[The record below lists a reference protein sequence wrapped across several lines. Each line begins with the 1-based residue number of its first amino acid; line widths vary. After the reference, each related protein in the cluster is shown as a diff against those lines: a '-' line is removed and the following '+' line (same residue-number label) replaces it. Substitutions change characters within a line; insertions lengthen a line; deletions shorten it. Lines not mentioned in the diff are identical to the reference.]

1 MSGLAPTTRD
11 GLQVDARFYDGAGR
25 LLRSGP
31 AIRFE
36 QAYVDAAQLKAD
48 TTTVRFNA
56 NGWVLAQQVRK
67 PTGDLKYE
75 VFFDRHDAVGNVEQY
90 RLKNS
95 DGSAYT
101 NTYTLTYAR
110 FDGYLEQRNEATSTV
125 LQPGTTTSRYDVN
138 GFLLGVD
145 DSTKPAN
152 NRTLINDAAGR
163 VLLRDQAGNV
173 QRQLI
178 VS

>member
-48 TTTVRFNA
+48 TTTVRYNA

-101 NTYTLTYAR
+101 NTYTL
-110 FDGYLEQRNEATSTV
+110 
-125 LQPGTTTSRYDVN
+125 
-138 GFLLGVD
+138 
-145 DSTKPAN
+145 
-152 NRTLINDAAGR
+152 INDAAGR

-173 QRQLI
+173 QRHLI

>member
-1 MSGLAPTTRD
+1 MRC
-11 GLQVDARFYDGAGR
+11 QRR
-25 LLRSGP
+25 LLKVP
-31 AIRFE
+31 HAE
-36 QAYVDAAQLKAD
+36 
-48 TTTVRFNA
+48 
-56 NGWVLAQQVRK
+56 
-67 PTGDLKYE
+67 
-75 VFFDRHDAVGNVEQY
+75 
-90 RLKNS
+90 
-95 DGSAYT
+95 
-101 NTYTLTYAR
+101 TYAR

-152 NRTLINDAAGR
+152 NRALINDAAVH

-178 VS
+178 VAGQLLGPYGRGLDDTKPTTDRGAPNFPLV